1 LGVEEVGAFLPA
13 PALLVE
19 SSMADLFTSMEKN
32 EIQASV
38 LIAHPPFL
46 TNEAVM
52 KAAEDYPD
60 QIVPALNLGKS
71 AHRHAKEAVEAFE
84 EAIVKLQGRLL
95 LKIHAAAEGESLS
108 GERYQLLLEKASEYI
123 IPVILHTGCIQAHLI
138 HKSPDLGDPHLF
150 RTWFAD
156 FPRVPFILAH
166 MNMHEPAKAFEV
178 GEEFENVYL
187 DTSWQPAEVI
197 GEAVRRIGSDRI
209 FFGSD
214 WPLLGGNQ
222 QVAMGRLQEALTAGY
237 IDEAQMKQIL
247 GQNFLRMLRSAEA
260 QTRVVLKLRTQEE
273 PHGA

>member
-1 LGVEEVGAFLPA
+1 
-13 PALLVE
+13 
-19 SSMADLFTSMEKN
+19 
-32 EIQASV
+32 
-38 LIAHPPFL
+38 
-46 TNEAVM
+46 
-52 KAAEDYPD
+52 
-60 QIVPALNLGKS
+60 
-71 AHRHAKEAVEAFE
+71 
-84 EAIVKLQGRLL
+84 
-95 LKIHAAAEGESLS
+95 
-108 GERYQLLLEKASEYI
+108 
-123 IPVILHTGCIQAHLI
+123 
-138 HKSPDLGDPHLF
+138 
-150 RTWFAD
+150 
-156 FPRVPFILAH
+156 